1 MAIKKKIYV
10 SGPRMGQN
18 NSMFGIEIKDIMN
31 KSSNKSK
38 KSKSKG
44 NKSGSKKRF

>member
-1 MAIKKKIYV
+1 MVIKKKIYV

-31 KSSNKSK
+31 KSSKKNKRGK
-38 KSKSKG
+38 
-44 NKSGSKKRF
+44 NGSKKRS

>member
-31 KSSNKSK
+31 KSSNKTK
-38 KSKSKG
+38 KG
-44 NKSGSKKRF
+44 KSGSKKRP

>member
-1 MAIKKKIYV
+1 MVIKKKIYV

-31 KSSNKSK
+31 KSPKKKKSK
-38 KSKSKG
+38 KKG
-44 NKSGSKKRF
+44 K

>member
-1 MAIKKKIYV
+1 MVIKKKIYV

-31 KSSNKSK
+31 KSPK
-38 KSKSKG
+38 KKKKKG
-44 NKSGSKKRF
+44 K